1 MTSAYFRELKR
12 YTFKNILEKLS
23 LNDDKGKVLVNR
35 LKSYGVLKTVRKIPN
50 EINLSEIDDEEIDIF
65 EDEADSSSIYYVF
78 KFVGIVTIRDTILIC
93 YPKYINK
100 TLEPENE
107 MKEILKVIKK
117 YSSDEQVISLY
128 NGDSDDKSFNFLAI
142 ILFLIDDY
150 YNNGLY
156 SNHEEI
162 IEINGEGDILWDKT
176 INETYAY
183 ISNNKPYYLE
193 LYTENSVEDG
203 NDYFT
208 RLHKYVLTE
217 CSNRLNSSKINNLFD
232 IESINLFEGTIEEFG
247 DKEYILYSLERELN
261 VQYITRKQRILK
273 TLYAYIVH
281 NKAAVDGLGIS
292 FYGTNHFNLVWEK
305 VCANV
310 FNDKLNEK
318 ISMLPL
324 ALAPKYKDKGDKT
337 LSELIEKPLWKTYES
352 SNEIL
357 VRKANKT
364 LTPDLI
370 SIFKIEDEY
379 GFAIFDAKYYNIG
392 FEKEKV
398 YNQPGV
404 GDVTKQYL
412 YQLAYKNFIESNGY
426 KFVVNAFLVPNEGED
441 IRNIG
446 QAEMTILSNL
456 KNNNLKNIEIIEL
469 PTRKMYELYIN
480 DKHIDVALI
489 NLEINKNNI
498 SKNEYIT
505 MVGEESKV
513 YSKYPSTLKNN
524 IGAKLFFDCIT
535 GIVSKNTYINIKLE
549 DESEDIIAEKLK
561 YEKQIIEKI
570 ADMSIYINNIS
581 KELNNEEKKDVVLF
595 TTKIKEYIYDNNSL
609 GDILNREQINKDIIP
624 NVLEIINKY
633 YI

>member
-23 LNDDKGKVLVNR
+23 LNEDKGKVLVNR

-50 EINLSEIDDEEIDIF
+50 EINLSEIDDEEIDIL

-107 MKEILKVIKK
+107 MKEVLKVIKK
-117 YSSDEQVISLY
+117 YSSEEQVISLY

-142 ILFLIDDY
+142 ILFIIDDY

-156 SNHEEI
+156 SNHQEI
-162 IEINGEGDILWDKT
+162 VEVNGEGDILWDKT

-183 ISNNKPYYLE
+183 ISNNSPYYLE
-193 LYTENSVEDG
+193 LYTENSVEDS

-208 RLHKYVLTE
+208 RLHKYILTE

-247 DKEYILYSLERELN
+247 EKEYILYRLERELN
-261 VQYITRKQRILK
+261 VQYITRKQIILK
-273 TLYAYIVH
+273 TLYAYIAH
-281 NKAAVDGLGIS
+281 SKAAEYGLGIS

-310 FNDKLNEK
+310 FNNKLNEK
-318 ISMLPL
+318 INMLPL
-324 ALAPKYKDKGDKT
+324 SLSPKYKDKGNKT

-352 SNEIL
+352 NNEIL
-357 VRKANKT
+357 VRKASKT

-370 SIFKIEDEY
+370 SIFKIEEGY

-392 FEKEKV
+392 FTKEKV

-426 KFVVNAFLVPNEGED
+426 KFVVNAFLVPDEGNK
-441 IRNIG
+441 IVNIG
-446 QAEMTILSNL
+446 QAEMSILSNF
-456 KNNNLKNIEIIEL
+456 KNDNLKNIEIIEL
-469 PTRKMYELYIN
+469 PARKMYELYIK

-498 SKNEYIT
+498 SKNEYTT
-505 MVGEESKV
+505 MVGEERKV

-549 DESEDIIAEKLK
+549 NESEDIIAEKLK

-609 GDILNREQINKDIIP
+609 GYILNREQINKDIIP